1 MMDQQKEQEK
11 EQEKGS
17 EIKSIQRILTAANVR
32 DNFEKMLG
40 KKAQGFITSVLQI
53 VDGNKDLQNADP
65 WTVYNAAATAATM
78 DLPINN
84 NLGFA
89 YIVPYAGKA
98 QFQMGYKGFTQLAYR
113 TNQYERLNCL
123 AVYEN
128 QFKIWDPFDEYLE
141 LDMKIPG
148 EGKIHG
154 YASGF
159 KLVNGFVKKDY
170 WTTERVLAHAKKFSK
185 SFDNPK
191 GRWKLDFESMAIKT
205 PYKNMLSKW
214 GVLSV
219 EMQTAMI
226 SDQAV
231 IKNYQTMDVEYPDNE
246 EETPEDKAKR
256 AADATNEAI
265 RKQQNKAKDNSGK

>member
-1 MMDQQKEQEK
+1 MDQQNQE
-11 EQEKGS
+11 EEKRAA
-17 EIKSIQRILTAANVR
+17 EVMNIQRILTAENVR
-32 DNFEKMLG
+32 TNFEKMLG

-53 VDGNKDLQNADP
+53 VAGNAELQKAEP
-65 WTVYNAAATAATM
+65 WSVYNAAATAATM

-89 YIVPYAGKA
+89 WIVPYAGKA

-113 TNQYERLNCL
+113 TGQYERLNCL
-123 AVYEN
+123 AIYEN
-128 QFKIWDPFDEYLE
+128 QFKEWNPFEEYLE
-141 LDMKIPG
+141 LDMKVPP

-159 KLVNGFVKKDY
+159 KLINGFVKKDY
-170 WTTERVLAHAKKFSK
+170 WTTEKVLSHDKKYSK

-191 GRWKLDFESMAIKT
+191 GIWKKDFEAMALKT

-214 GVLSV
+214 GVLSI

-226 SDQAV
+226 ADQAV
-231 IKNYQTMDVEYPDNE
+231 IKNPETMDVEYPDNE
-246 EETPEDKAKR
+246 EDSAEEKAKK
-256 AADATNEAI
+256 ATEATNEAI
-265 RKQQNKAKDNSGK
+265 RKQQEKAKRESGK